1 MLSKINDA
9 LATLDLPVFYGI
21 AGNMRGEDL
30 WDYVVFYR
38 TATNPSASKRG
49 MTDVFTVA
57 LVQENFVDDE
67 KLSNLIKAVK
77 TIPGVSV
84 AQSGI
89 TYEYMVKPGTTTVLE
104 AAEVPFV
111 KPSKVCNH
119 G

>member
-1 MLSKINDA
+1 MLNQINDA
-9 LATLDLPVFYGI
+9 LSVLNLPVFYGA

-38 TATNPSASKRG
+38 TSTTPSGSKRG
-49 MTDVFTVA
+49 MTDAFTVA

-67 KLSNLIKAVK
+67 KLTKLIQSMKS
-77 TIPGVSV
+77 IPGVSV

-89 TYEYMVKPGTTTVLE
+89 AYEYMVKPGTTTVLE